1 MTDVLMKLEKHTD
14 AIREV
19 EDEIDSAL
27 KDPGG
32 LGKHQRRLAFMI
44 SFGIAELIEIYF
56 HKLKIMKQGSRIKH
70 DWLKKKTALNSQEN
84 QIIKPIDQVKEIEN
98 IIKISKRIEEKRNDL
113 AYSSPVEEDEILKEE
128 INGYFRIKRIV
139 EIETGDIHG

>member
-1 MTDVLMKLEKHTD
+1 VP
-14 AIREV
+14 V
-19 EDEIDSAL
+19 
-27 KDPGG
+27 PGG
-32 LGKHQRRLAFMI
+32 GKNTGIEKNHCDHSGQDKENEEAEAVRQRYDTGAVTEYLGADNP
-44 SFGIAELIEIYF
+44 
-56 HKLKIMKQGSRIKH
+56 QG
-70 DWLKKKTALNSQEN
+70 KKVGGTQEN